1 MHMRNFS
8 LSLCLGFLLLL
19 PSAPPALAQSQP
31 LGIPPVITQG
41 LDAYRKGGLDQAF
54 RAWLRN
60 SPTRWSPSIAAPLQ
74 EAQQEFGAFEAW
86 ELVDVRGV
94 SPRTRVVSMV
104 LDYQKGPVFAK
115 FIAYKAGQQ
124 DWVLTSLK
132 FSTDDNILSPQAG
145 R

>member
-1 MHMRNFS
+1 MRNFS

-19 PSAPPALAQSQP
+19 PSAPTALAQSQP

-41 LDAYRKGGLDQAF
+41 LDAYRKGDLDQAF

-60 SPTRWSPSIAAPLQ
+60 SPIRWSSSIAAPLQ

-94 SPRTRVVSMV
+94 SPKTRIVSMV

-115 FIAYKAGQQ
+115 FIAYQSGQQ
-124 DWVLTSLK
+124 GWVLTTLK
-132 FSTDDNILSPQAG
+132 FSTDDDSILPPRAG
-145 R
+145 H